1 MGEKWAGFNAD
12 EKEPVERERGDRRGK
27 ESRRQVKRLAVE
39 KAISCTVVT
48 GTAEE
53 MDIDTSEFGD
63 WWLEAGA
70 VPFIGIL
77 FSRSS
82 EWGYLLTGRWVKRV
96 SGQRLAESETH
107 CGTQKSKLTS
117 GKQGK
122 TVLGSVQGLDDRQ
135 INVNI
140 PRQVQNTFRRWVIRC
155 LD

>member
-1 MGEKWAGFNAD
+1 M
-12 EKEPVERERGDRRGK
+12 
-27 ESRRQVKRLAVE
+27 E

-82 EWGYLLTGRWVKRV
+82 E
-96 SGQRLAESETH
+96 
-107 CGTQKSKLTS
+107 
-117 GKQGK
+117 
-122 TVLGSVQGLDDRQ
+122 
-135 INVNI
+135 
-140 PRQVQNTFRRWVIRC
+140 
-155 LD
+155 